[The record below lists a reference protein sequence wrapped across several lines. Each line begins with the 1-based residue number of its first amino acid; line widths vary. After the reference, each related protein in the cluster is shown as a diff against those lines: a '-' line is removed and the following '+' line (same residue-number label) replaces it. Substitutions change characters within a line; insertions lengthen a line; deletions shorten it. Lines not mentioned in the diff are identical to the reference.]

1 MFPMSAVPDPNIEQ
15 LERLIRGSAWFVEVL
30 NAARDCDPPDWWI
43 GAGVLRDLVWD
54 ELHGGFDPANVKD
67 VDLAFFDTSDLSPD
81 RDAGVEVA
89 LQRRLPTVPW
99 EARNQAAVHTWYR
112 RRFGFAVEPLKSS
125 ADGVATWPET
135 ATSVAVRLDAN
146 DDLQVTASCGLEDL
160 LNGVCRRNP
169 RRVSVDEYHRRLEA
183 KCVLARWPRI
193 VVVP

>member
-1 MFPMSAVPDPNIEQ
+1 VPDRPIDQ

-67 VDLAFFDTSDLSPD
+67 VDLAFFDASDLTRE
-81 RDAGVEVA
+81 RDTGVEVA
-89 LQRRLPTVPW
+89 LHKRLSTVPW
-99 EARNQAAVHTWYR
+99 EAKNQAAVHTWYQ

-135 ATSVAVRLDAN
+135 ATSVAVRLDSN
-146 DDLQVTASCGLEDL
+146 YDLEVTAPCGLDDL

-169 RRVSVDEYHRRLEA
+169 RRVSVDEYHRRLKA
-183 KCVLARWPRI
+183 KQVLTRWPRI